1 MNSNRRSIVA
11 LALTSMPLIAHAQS
25 GQKPAAGPTASDMEI
40 LKQKVKADKKLLV
53 AANMQLSE
61 AEAKAFWP
69 LYDEY
74 QKGLAA
80 VNQRLGKAIKA
91 YADAYK
97 KGSLPN
103 DVARQLAGEAI
114 GADEDE
120 NKLKRALLPKLES
133 AVGGMKAVRYLQI
146 ENKIRAVIKLELAS
160 EIPLVY

>member
-1 MNSNRRSIVA
+1 MNKNRRSIVA
-11 LALTSMPLIAHAQS
+11 IAMASLPLIAHAQS
-25 GQKPAAGPTASDMEI
+25 GQKPAAGPTSSDIEI
-40 LKQKVKADKKLLV
+40 LKQKIKADKKLLV
-53 AANMQLSE
+53 AANMQLTE
-61 AEAKAFWP
+61 AEAKSFWP
-69 LYDEY
+69 LYEEY

-91 YADAYK
+91 YADAYS

-103 DVARQLAGEAI
+103 DVARQIANEAI

-120 NKLKRALLPKLES
+120 IKLKRAMLPKLES

-146 ENKIRAVIKLELAS
+146 ENKIRAVIKVELAA